1 MIVSR
6 AGKGVDVPAYRYVV
20 KGRVQGVG
28 YRYFVL
34 RQADGLGIGGFARN
48 LSDGSVE
55 VVGEEGGT
63 LPGDASACY
72 VRVLF
77 PLLFVLVPLMGGI
90 FLVFLPFIGFA
101 MFVYAIAKRVGG
113 GVKRGATELAST
125 VSPGLVPGE
134 AHLTGKK
141 GEEEAGETK
150 APAHLERLEK
160 EIEERREK

>member
-1 MIVSR
+1 MARYTGGNKVS
-6 AGKGVDVPAYRYVV
+6 G
-20 KGRVQGVG
+20 G
-28 YRYFVL
+28 YYWNVR
-34 RQADGLGIGGFARN
+34 GW
-48 LSDGSVE
+48 SVE

-63 LPGDASACY
+63 LPGDASARY
-72 VRVLF
+72 VRVPF

-141 GEEEAGETK
+141 GEEEASETK

-160 EIEERREK
+160 EIEERRDR